1 MNLYNIIQTCFGYFY
16 FLNMG
21 LILFS
26 HKGLQNFGTA
36 LQKTKVFNNEMAGS
50 LCQPKFDQRQDKSN
64 RLIKKKKITNT
75 SSGCIEKKQYK

>member
-1 MNLYNIIQTCFGYFY
+1 MFWL
-16 FLNMG
+16 FLFFKYG
-21 LILFS
+21 PHFIFTQGPPKL
-26 HKGLQNFGTA
+26 NFGTA